1 MKLNKVSVVLK
12 IIIIKNTLYIFD
24 NVCTSI
30 NVNDLG
36 YKVTDT
42 INSFKYKKNYDNPVV
57 LDKITGTSL
66 DNKDKFSFQELRR
79 NRSSDDDD
87 DNDDEGDNDD
97 DDDDSNNNNNNNY
110 SDNNSMNRF
119 FNMASIQPAAFNNI
133 SQNGNQNFAARMKQ
147 NFSKYNPFKKLRSNG
162 KGNVNNTNE
171 NFNEDNNDNADDND
185 TKKKHRHKKHKSQGT
200 LSNDGNNNMNNNNM
214 INNNMNNNNMNNN
227 NMNNNNM
234 NNNNMNNNMINN
246 SMNNNNNMNNSNNNN
261 NMNNNMNNNNFNN
274 NNNNINNNVNNN
286 LNNNMNASN
295 ILLGASALT
304 GAAFTG
310 QNQNVINNN
319 QNVVNNNPNN
329 VTIQNS
335 NMLNNSSSIYSNLFE
350 INNKFNTSEM
360 ICSSINCTSIN
371 SQTNDKIPLT
381 DCSNV
386 LYCGNCAISSSPKD
400 QCASIKTLNV
410 DNNYIASGY
419 VDSLQLLNKNNLIN
433 IPFTWDKTTLDFS
446 KCLPDFNKFKLATK
460 DLPNKD
466 KNEVS
471 KRLFRL
477 ANLYLYATKFVEDNN
492 NNPLKISI
500 NFNNINMDS
509 LKPTEQLAN
518 ECNSLLPCPLNIAE
532 IKTYNIHATQSLAF
546 YQRLFI
552 PEIYNALNTSN
563 IMINIT
569 SDPGYNVANYFFYV
583 KIDCAKTNDII
594 ENEIYPT
601 ATLPQT
607 NQQTN
612 QQTTQQSTQQSTQQ
626 NISPTPIDNNP
637 QQNEI
642 KNGTPSKNDTSAQ
655 LLKSNSSSNDFRR
668 RGYSYKNSSHSIIF
682 IFSIITYILFL

>member
-1 MKLNKVSVVLK
+1 MNLNKISVLLK
-12 IIIIKNTLYIFD
+12 IIIFKNTLYIFD

-30 NVNDLG
+30 HVNDLG
-36 YKVTDT
+36 YKVSDT
-42 INSFKYKKNYDNPVV
+42 INSFKYKKNYDNSVV
-57 LDKITGTSL
+57 LDKVPDTPL
-66 DNKDKFSFQELRR
+66 DNMAKLSFQELLRK
-79 NRSSDDDD
+79 RSSDDDD

-97 DDDDSNNNNNNNY
+97 DDDDNDNNNNNNN
-110 SDNNSMNRF
+110 NNNNMNRF
-119 FNMASIQPAAFNNI
+119 YNMASIQPAAFNNI
-133 SQNGNQNFAARMKQ
+133 SQNGNQSFTARMKQ
-147 NFSKYNPFKKLRSNG
+147 NLSKYNPFKKSGSNNNG
-162 KGNVNNTNE
+162 KVNNTNE
-171 NFNEDNNDNADDND
+171 NVDEDNNDNVDDNN
-185 TKKKHRHKKHKSQGT
+185 TKKKHRHIKHKSQGT
-200 LSNDGNNNMNNNNM
+200 LSNDGSNNMNNNNVNNNNVNNNNVNNNNVNNNNVNNNNM

-234 NNNNMNNNMINN
+234 NNINVNNSNMNNNI
-246 SMNNNNNMNNSNNNN
+246 
-261 NMNNNMNNNNFNN
+261 NNNMNNNN
-274 NNNNINNNVNNN
+274 NV
-286 LNNNMNASN
+286 NASN

-304 GAAFTG
+304 GAAISG
-310 QNQNVINNN
+310 QNQNGINNN
-319 QNVVNNNPNN
+319 QNVVNNNTNN
-329 VTIQNS
+329 GTIQNS
-335 NMLNNSSSIYSNLFE
+335 IMLNNSSSIFSNLFE
-350 INNKFNTSEM
+350 NNNKFNTSEM

-371 SQTNDKIPLT
+371 SQNNDKIPLT

-386 LYCGNCAISSSPKD
+386 LYCGNCPFSSSPKD

-410 DNNYIASGY
+410 DNTYIASGY
-419 VDSLQLLNKNNLIN
+419 VDSLQLLNKNNLVN

-446 KCLPDFNKFKLATK
+446 KCLPDLNKFKLATK

-477 ANLYLYATKFVEDNN
+477 ANLYLYTTKFVEDNN

-500 NFNNINMDS
+500 NFNNINIDS

-532 IKTYNIHATQSLAF
+532 IKTYNIHATQSLVL

-607 NQQTN
+607 NQQTTQQLT
-612 QQTTQQSTQQSTQQ
+612 QQTIPQ
-626 NISPTPIDNNP
+626 TPIENNP
-637 QQNEI
+637 QQNET
-642 KNGTPSKNDTSAQ
+642 KNGTPPKNDTSVQ
-655 LLKSNSSSNDFRR
+655 LLKNNTSSKDSR
-668 RGYSYKNSSHSIIF
+668 RGYSYRNSSHSIIF

>member
-1 MKLNKVSVVLK
+1 MNLNKISVLLK
-12 IIIIKNTLYIFD
+12 IIIFKNTLYIFD

-36 YKVTDT
+36 YKVSDT

-57 LDKITGTSL
+57 LDKIPDSPL
-66 DNKDKFSFQELRR
+66 DNKAKLSFQELLRK
-79 NRSSDDDD
+79 RSSDDDD

-97 DDDDSNNNNNNNY
+97 DDDDNDNNNNNNN
-110 SDNNSMNRF
+110 NNMNRF
-119 FNMASIQPAAFNNI
+119 YNMASIQPAAFNNI
-133 SQNGNQNFAARMKQ
+133 SQNGNQSFTARMKQ
-147 NFSKYNPFKKLRSNG
+147 NLSKYNPFKKSGSNSNG
-162 KGNVNNTNE
+162 KVNNPNE
-171 NFNEDNNDNADDND
+171 NVDEDNNENVDDND

-200 LSNDGNNNMNNNNM
+200 LSNDGS
-214 INNNMNNNNMNNN
+214 NNMNNNNMNNN

-234 NNNNMNNNMINN
+234 NNINVNNSNMNNNI
-246 SMNNNNNMNNSNNNN
+246 NNNMNN
-261 NMNNNMNNNNFNN
+261 
-274 NNNNINNNVNNN
+274 NNNVNNN
-286 LNNNMNASN
+286 LNNNVNSSN

-304 GAAFTG
+304 GATISG
-310 QNQNVINNN
+310 QNQNGINNN
-319 QNVVNNNPNN
+319 QNVVNNNTNN
-329 VTIQNS
+329 GTIQNS
-335 NMLNNSSSIYSNLFE
+335 IMLNNSSSIFSNLFE
-350 INNKFNTSEM
+350 NNNKFNTSEM

-371 SQTNDKIPLT
+371 SQNNDKIPLT

-386 LYCGNCAISSSPKD
+386 LYCGNCPFSSSPKD

-410 DNNYIASGY
+410 DNTYIASGY
-419 VDSLQLLNKNNLIN
+419 VDSLQLLNKNNLLN

-446 KCLPDFNKFKLATK
+446 KCLPDLNKFKLATK

-477 ANLYLYATKFVEDNN
+477 ANLYLYTTKFVEDNN

-500 NFNNINMDS
+500 NFNNINIDS

-532 IKTYNIHATQSLAF
+532 IKTYNIHATQSLVL

-607 NQQTN
+607 NQQTT
-612 QQTTQQSTQQSTQQ
+612 QQTTQQTIPQ
-626 NISPTPIDNNP
+626 TPIENNP
-637 QQNEI
+637 QQNET
-642 KNGTPSKNDTSAQ
+642 KNGTPPKNDTSVQ
-655 LLKSNSSSNDFRR
+655 LLKNNTSSNDSR
-668 RGYSYKNSSHSIIF
+668 RGYSYRNSSHSIIF

>member
-1 MKLNKVSVVLK
+1 MNLNKISVLLK
-12 IIIIKNTLYIFD
+12 IIIFKNTLYIFD

-30 NVNDLG
+30 HVNDLG
-36 YKVTDT
+36 YKVSDT
-42 INSFKYKKNYDNPVV
+42 INSFKYKKNYDNSVV
-57 LDKITGTSL
+57 LDKVPDTPL
-66 DNKDKFSFQELRR
+66 DNNAKLSFQELLRK
-79 NRSSDDDD
+79 RSSDDDD

-97 DDDDSNNNNNNNY
+97 DDDDNDNNNNNNN
-110 SDNNSMNRF
+110 NNNNMNRF
-119 FNMASIQPAAFNNI
+119 YNMASIQPAAFNNI
-133 SQNGNQNFAARMKQ
+133 SQNGNQSFTARMKQ
-147 NFSKYNPFKKLRSNG
+147 NLSKYNPFKKSGSNNNG
-162 KGNVNNTNE
+162 KVNNTNE
-171 NFNEDNNDNADDND
+171 NVDEDNNDNVDDNN
-185 TKKKHRHKKHKSQGT
+185 TKKKHRHIKHKSQGT
-200 LSNDGNNNMNNNNM
+200 LSNDGSNNMNNNNVNNNNVNNNNVNNNNVNNNNVNNNNVNNNNM

-234 NNNNMNNNMINN
+234 NNINVNNSNMNNNI
-246 SMNNNNNMNNSNNNN
+246 
-261 NMNNNMNNNNFNN
+261 NNNMNNNN
-274 NNNNINNNVNNN
+274 NV
-286 LNNNMNASN
+286 NASN

-304 GAAFTG
+304 GAAISG
-310 QNQNVINNN
+310 QNQNGINNN
-319 QNVVNNNPNN
+319 QNVVNNNTNN
-329 VTIQNS
+329 GTIQNS
-335 NMLNNSSSIYSNLFE
+335 IMLNNSSSIFSNLFE
-350 INNKFNTSEM
+350 NNNKFNTSEM

-371 SQTNDKIPLT
+371 SQNNDKIPLT

-386 LYCGNCAISSSPKD
+386 LYCGNCPFSSSPKD
-400 QCASIKTLNV
+400 QCAN
-410 DNNYIASGY
+410 
-419 VDSLQLLNKNNLIN
+419 
-433 IPFTWDKTTLDFS
+433 
-446 KCLPDFNKFKLATK
+446 
-460 DLPNKD
+460 

-477 ANLYLYATKFVEDNN
+477 ANLYLYTTKFVEDNN

-500 NFNNINMDS
+500 NFNNINIDS

-532 IKTYNIHATQSLAF
+532 IKTYNIHATQSLVL

-607 NQQTN
+607 NQQTTQQLT
-612 QQTTQQSTQQSTQQ
+612 QQTIPQ
-626 NISPTPIDNNP
+626 TPIENNP
-637 QQNEI
+637 QQNET
-642 KNGTPSKNDTSAQ
+642 KNGTPPKNDTSVQ
-655 LLKSNSSSNDFRR
+655 LLKNNTSSKDSR
-668 RGYSYKNSSHSIIF
+668 RGYSYRNSSHSIIF